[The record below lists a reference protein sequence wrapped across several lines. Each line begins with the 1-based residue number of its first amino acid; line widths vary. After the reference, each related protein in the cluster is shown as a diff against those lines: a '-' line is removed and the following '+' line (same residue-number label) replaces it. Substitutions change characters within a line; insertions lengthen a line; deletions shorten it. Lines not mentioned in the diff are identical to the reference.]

1 MNDLEQQQLIGRHY
15 SKRLRKWIDEYEK
28 PSGYPFSRIRLE
40 RILRFLE
47 RKEINRETILDVGC
61 GVGIPGMEL
70 ARSDSDLYG
79 FDLSPELVEWARDL
93 AKNAQSQRSMW
104 SGVPRKKVVILTE
117 SSISFWLSADLP

>member
-93 AKNAQSQRSMW
+93 AKKRSV
-104 SGVPRKKVVILTE
+104 SAEYVVGSATEE
-117 SSISFWLSADLP
+117 SSYPDRKFDIVLALG